1 MSANLVS
8 NSANLS
14 SLSRMCQRF
23 SKFVFCKKMLQRH
36 VSKLLLSA
44 SQQISI
50 FLLTKQSLIL
60 LSKSCQQFSKSCSCK
75 QIVLAISSLFFCR
88 HQQHDYSAGIS
99 SFMLARQSTE
109 MISLPVGSFFFIYD
123 SHRIAAPCRAVRWCP
138 VHDGRDSFACPFPT

>member
-1 MSANLVS
+1 MDIIISMMSANLVS

-88 HQQHDYSAGIS
+88 HQQHDYSVDIF
-99 SFMLARQSTE
+99 SFTLARQRTE
-109 MISLPVGSFFFIYD
+109 MIALPAGAFLSLFTIHHVLPDLPEKV
-123 SHRIAAPCRAVRWCP
+123 
-138 VHDGRDSFACPFPT
+138 